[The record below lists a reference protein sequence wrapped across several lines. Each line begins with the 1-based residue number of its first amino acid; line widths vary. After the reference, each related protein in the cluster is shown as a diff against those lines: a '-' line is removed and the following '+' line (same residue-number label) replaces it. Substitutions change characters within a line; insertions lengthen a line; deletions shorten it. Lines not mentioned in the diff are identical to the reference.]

1 MAKRKGMT
9 GFMAAVPMS
18 FEPTA
23 EPPAYGAFPT
33 RQNQG
38 KGDQEKIDF
47 VGLIAKGESS
57 RGFIAQTANGTSRDQ
72 GTGWNRDEPWSSSQL
87 EPRGPWKSGPSNRTG
102 E

>member
-1 MAKRKGMT
+1 
-9 GFMAAVPMS
+9 MS

-57 RGFIAQTANGTSRDQ
+57 RGFIAQTANGTSRDM
-72 GTGWNRDEPWSSSQL
+72 GTGNNRDQPWSSPQL
-87 EPRGPWKSGPSNRTG
+87 SPEPLWPRGPHNRTG